1 MRKWLSVA
9 AVLAAGLVSAG
20 TASADTPSDVYSD
33 FAEDGALSCGHS
45 RAALNGVLRD
55 ASIHQ
60 YGDPYTLLGLK
71 LAVRK
76 QLAGGCRRT
85 TQAAKSSSPPSEEAG
100 RDAEQREENALSEP
114 PPPGPGGDPE
124 PTPSRPDAS
133 PDGGEALGSVEEKRD
148 GRMLLVG
155 IGLLLFALASGG
167 WAAKRAHTDRP
178 DRE

>member
-9 AVLAAGLVSAG
+9 AAVAAGLVYAG
-20 TASADTPSDVYSD
+20 TASADTPADVYSD
-33 FAEDGALSCGHS
+33 YAEDGTLSCGHS

-85 TQAAKSSSPPSEEAG
+85 IQAAKSSSPPSKEAG
-100 RDAEQREENALSEP
+100 RDAEQRGGNAVSE

-133 PDGGEALGSVEEKRD
+133 PDDGEALGSVEETRD

-155 IGLLLFALASGG
+155 IGLLLFALASGA
-167 WAAKRAHTDRP
+167 WAAKRAYTDR
-178 DRE
+178 E